1 MENTVHYHRNK
12 SEAPN
17 VESVLAEWNLSGSVH
32 KKKKFKQQ
40 IREEKKNKRAKM
52 ALDRLPDFLRLL

>member
-17 VESVLAEWNLSGSVH
+17 VESVLAEWNLSGSLH
-32 KKKKFKQQ
+32 QKKNSNYRF
-40 IREEKKNKRAKM
+40 EEKKQQEGQDGPGS
-52 ALDRLPDFLRLL
+52 LT